1 MEHESDIF
9 IFHLKHWNVGM
20 LEYAFNCDKFGQFK
34 NYVYLCTPFHDK
46 RQFFVKTQASMSVK
60 IRSPSFSKK

>member
-1 MEHESDIF
+1 MEHESNIF

-20 LEYAFNCDKFGQFK
+20 LECALTVIKFGQFK

-46 RQFFVKTQASMSVK
+46 RQYLYIIPGLHVCEDKE
-60 IRSPSFSKK
+60 SFLF